1 MAFQQGLSGL
11 SSASTNLDVISRN
24 IANANTV
31 GYKGGQ
37 AQFADV
43 FAHSSGGG
51 SGGAVEVGIGTRVLA
66 VAKQFSQGQITPT
79 NNPLDV
85 AINGEGF
92 FKLNDS
98 GSYSFTRN
106 GQFHLD
112 KDGYLNS
119 NTNTIVRGYTSSLL
133 DSTGEITGFEGEGDI
148 KVNFSPIPAVP
159 TDEVRIGLNLDE
171 RSSIPSSVFPT
182 TTVPVGGINA
192 NAYNHSTTVSVV
204 ASAGDK
210 HDLTMYFT
218 KTTANTWHVYATADS
233 ADFGDP
239 IYDAG
244 EVTFGGDG
252 ALITPADGN
261 LTISNIDVDTR
272 AAVSSVTGLVPLNI
286 TQTGSTVT
294 VSGTQTTYSAGSVT
308 IASGTL
314 VTLAGNA
321 ANTGTITIAD
331 GTVVFDS
338 ATGIATITG
347 GTIVPAGGT
356 AIPLSKDV
364 NALNID
370 LTLKDPGNAA
380 PLLTQ
385 YASEFGVHLV
395 SVNGQSSG
403 ALTSLN
409 IGVDGMI
416 NAQYS
421 NGQSKPIA
429 QLMLVNF
436 RNPGGLVSL
445 GSNQWGQTD
454 DSGAEIPNKPGE
466 GIAGVLQS
474 GSVENSN
481 VDLTSELVNLIIAQR
496 MYQANSQSVK
506 TQSDLLQVLVNMT

>member
-43 FAHSSGGG
+43 FAQSSGGTG
-51 SGGAVEVGIGTRVLA
+51 VEVGIGTRVLA
-66 VAKQFSQGQITPT
+66 VAKQFSQGQVTPT

-92 FKLNDS
+92 FKLNNN
-98 GSYSFTRN
+98 GQYSFTRN

-119 NTNTIVRGYTSSLL
+119 NTDTKVRGYVNSLE
-133 DSTGEITGFEGEGDI
+133 DANGAITGFEGESDI
-148 KVNFSPIPAVP
+148 QINFSPIPAVP

-171 RSSIPSSVFPT
+171 RSSIPSVTFPT
-182 TTVPVGGINA
+182 TSVPLGGINA
-192 NAYNHSTTVSVV
+192 NSYNHSTTVSITD
-204 ASAGDK
+204 SSGDQ
-210 HDLTMYFT
+210 HDLTLYFT
-218 KTTANTWHVYATADS
+218 KALANTWNVYGTADS

-239 IYDAG
+239 IYSLG
-244 EVTFGGDG
+244 QLVFSGDG
-252 ALITPADGN
+252 SLATPASGV
-261 LTISNIDVDTR
+261 LTLSDLDVDTP
-272 AAVSSVTGLVPLNI
+272 ATV
-286 TQTGSTVT
+286 STVSGLTPASFTNLGGTAT
-294 VSGTQTTYSAGSVT
+294 VSGTQTTYAGGALTIAGGTLNTAAGVGANAGTVT
-308 IASGTL
+308 ISG
-314 VTLAGNA
+314 
-321 ANTGTITIAD
+321 

-338 ATGIATITG
+338 ATGIATISG
-347 GTIVPAGGT
+347 GVTTAAGGT
-356 AIPLSKDV
+356 AIPLAKDV
-364 NALNID
+364 DLITLN
-370 LTLKDPGNAA
+370 LTVKDPGNST

-395 SVNGQSSG
+395 DVNGQASG
-403 ALTSLN
+403 ALTSIN
-409 IGVDGMI
+409 ISTTGII

-421 NGQSKPIA
+421 NGQTKPIA

-436 RNPGGLVSL
+436 RNPGGLTSL
-445 GSNQWGQTD
+445 GSNQWAMTD
-454 DSGAEIPNKPGE
+454 ESGAEIPNKPGD
-466 GIAGVLQS
+466 GIAGLLQS

-506 TQSDLLQVLVNMT
+506 TQSDLLQVLVNMG

>member
-51 SGGAVEVGIGTRVLA
+51 GGGVEVGIGTRVLA

-92 FKLNDS
+92 FKLNDG

-119 NTNTIVRGYTSSLL
+119 NTDTRLRGYTSSLL
-133 DSTGEITGFEGEGDI
+133 DATGNITGFEGEGDVQ
-148 KVNFSPIPAVP
+148 VNFSPIPAVP

-171 RSSIPSSVFPT
+171 RSSIPSVAFPT
-182 TTVPVGGINA
+182 TSVPSTGINA
-192 NAYNHSTTVSVV
+192 NSYNHSTTVSVTD
-204 ASAGDK
+204 SSGDK
-210 HDLTMYFT
+210 HDLTLYFA
-218 KTTANTWHVYATADS
+218 KSTANTWDVYATADS
-233 ADFGDP
+233 ADYGDP
-239 IYDAG
+239 IYDVG
-244 EVTFGGDG
+244 QVTFAGDG
-252 ALITPADGN
+252 SLSTPANGL
-261 LTISNIDVDTR
+261 LTISSVDVDTR
-272 AAVSSVTGLVPLNI
+272 AAVSRVTGLIAGNLS
-286 TQTGSTVT
+286 QTGSTIT
-294 VSGTQTTYSAGSVT
+294 VSGTQTTYSGGEVT
-308 IASGTL
+308 IANGTL

-321 ANTGTITIAD
+321 SNSGTLKIAG

-338 ATGIATITG
+338 ATGIATVTG
-347 GTIVPAGGT
+347 GTVIPGGT
-356 AIPLSKDV
+356 TSIPLSKDV
-364 NALNID
+364 DALSIN

-385 YASEFGVHLV
+385 YASDFGVHLV
-395 SVNGQSSG
+395 NVNGQASG
-403 ALTSLN
+403 SLTSLSV
-409 IGVDGMI
+409 GVDGTI

-436 RNPGGLVSL
+436 RNPDGLVSL

-454 DSGAEIPNKPGE
+454 ESGAEIPNKPGE

-506 TQSDLLQVLVNMT
+506 TQSDLLQVLVNMG

>member
-51 SGGAVEVGIGTRVLA
+51 GAGGVEVGIGTRVLA

-92 FKLNDS
+92 FKLNDNGQYAFS
-98 GSYSFTRN
+98 RN

-112 KDGYLNS
+112 NQGYLNN
-119 NTNTIVRGYTSSLL
+119 NTNSRLRGFVTALEDASGSV
-133 DSTGEITGFEGEGDI
+133 TGFEGEGDI
-148 KVNFSPIPAVP
+148 QVNFSPIPAVP

-171 RSSIPSSVFPT
+171 RSTLPGVVFPT
-182 TTVPVGGINA
+182 TSVPLGGINA
-192 NAYNHSTTVSVV
+192 NSYNHSTTVSITD
-204 ASAGDK
+204 SAGDK
-210 HDLTMYFT
+210 HDLTLYFA
-218 KTTANTWHVYATADS
+218 KTASNTWEVYSTADS

-239 IYDAG
+239 VYDLG
-244 EVTFGGDG
+244 EIVFNGDG
-252 ALITPADGN
+252 SLATPADGN
-261 LTISNIDVDTR
+261 LTLSDLDVDTP
-272 AAVSSVTGLVPLNI
+272 ADVETVDGLVLANL
-286 TQTGSTVT
+286 TQLGGTAT
-294 VSGTQTTYSAGSVT
+294 VSGTQTTYSGGAIT
-308 IASGTL
+308 ITGGTIN
-314 VTLAGNA
+314 TLGGTA
-321 ANTGTITIAD
+321 ANTGSVTVSG

-338 ATGIATITG
+338 ATGTATISG
-347 GTIVPAGGT
+347 GVTTAAGGT

-364 NALNID
+364 EPITLN
-370 LTLKDPGNAA
+370 LTLKDSGNAY

-385 YASEFGVHLV
+385 YASDFGVHLV
-395 SVNGQSSG
+395 DVNGQASG
-403 ALTSLN
+403 ALTSLS
-409 IGVDGMI
+409 IGVDGTI

-421 NGQSKPIA
+421 NGQSKSIA

-436 RNPGGLVSL
+436 RNPGGLTSL
-445 GSNQWGQTD
+445 GSNQWGMTD
-454 DSGAEIPNKPGE
+454 ESGAEIPNRPGE
-466 GIAGVLQS
+466 GIAGLLQS

-506 TQSDLLQVLVNMT
+506 TQSDLLQVLVNMN